1 MGSTDDVVGLVSI
14 GQLAKAAGVSSRT
27 VLRKL
32 RDCVH
37 DPAAGTGPLDLRT
50 LGEAQPALCSL

>member
-27 VLRKL
+27 VLRNCATACTI
-32 RDCVH
+32 R
-37 DPAAGTGPLDLRT
+37 PPGPGRST
-50 LGEAQPALCSL
+50 CAPWVRPSRPVCSL

>member
-1 MGSTDDVVGLVSI
+1 MEDRIEALDRQV
-14 GQLAKAAGVSSRT
+14 A

-37 DPAAGTGPLDLRT
+37 GPATAGAGPLDLRT
-50 LGEAQPALCSL
+50 LGDAQPALCSL